1 MQHPAWRDV
10 LAGEAIETRPVEPV
24 TLAPAQQ
31 GMPPC
36 AANLGAEAIQ
46 SQQVRWDCMVLE
58 VAIQDPLKPR
68 TNNRYRFVP
77 PLVELLADRG
87 QSCTHT
93 LLGRQPHDLEL
104 SFSVRPATMREPKE
118 VERLRSAL
126 PPPAPPLSRKTTEL
140 NQPRLIRVQ
149 AQSELGQPFPQ
160 FLQEGSR
167 CPHLLKAHHT
177 VIGITSYNDLSA
189 PWLFSPV
196 LNPEIERVVQVN
208 IRQQRRYYC
217 PLRSSL
223 YGGNPLFVFDHSRF
237 EPFAYQSYDPLIGDP
252 VPEKPKHPL
261 VIDFVERSHDTL
273 PISNTFRRRS
283 PLSVLVIPSMADP

>member
-104 SFSVRPATMREPKE
+104 SFSVRPATMRMSRPGESHPEPLAEPSVK
-118 VERLRSAL
+118 
-126 PPPAPPLSRKTTEL
+126 LS
-140 NQPRLIRVQ
+140 
-149 AQSELGQPFPQ
+149 
-160 FLQEGSR
+160 
-167 CPHLLKAHHT
+167 PH
-177 VIGITSYNDLSA
+177 SA
-189 PWLFSPV
+189 P
-196 LNPEIERVVQVN
+196 
-208 IRQQRRYYC
+208 IRQTRRPY
-217 PLRSSL
+217 
-223 YGGNPLFVFDHSRF
+223 RF
-237 EPFAYQSYDPLIGDP
+237 ANGRRDPT
-252 VPEKPKHPL
+252 VP
-261 VIDFVERSHDTL
+261 
-273 PISNTFRRRS
+273 
-283 PLSVLVIPSMADP
+283 